1 MGVLEMFSMRVEVVP
16 MEFRVLP
23 EEEEVEPVMQR
34 ME

>member
-1 MGVLEMFSMRVEVVP
+1 MGVLGMFSMRVEVVP

-34 ME
+34 MD

>member
-1 MGVLEMFSMRVEVVP
+1 MGVLAMSSLRVEVVP
-16 MEFRVLP
+16 MEFRVLQ